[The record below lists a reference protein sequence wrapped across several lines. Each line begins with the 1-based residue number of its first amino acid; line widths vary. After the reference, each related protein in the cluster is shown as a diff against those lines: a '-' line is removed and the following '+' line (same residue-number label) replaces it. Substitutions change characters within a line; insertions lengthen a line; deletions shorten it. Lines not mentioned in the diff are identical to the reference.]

1 MRPATA
7 YRDRWPGADLGPL
20 VRVGLFRRENIMF
33 GHYSE
38 TDDTATKIGY
48 VIGDAIG
55 AFVSLFVLYILF
67 VQFVRF

>member
-1 MRPATA
+1 
-7 YRDRWPGADLGPL
+7 
-20 VRVGLFRRENIMF
+20 MF
-33 GHYSE
+33 CHYSE

>member
-1 MRPATA
+1 
-7 YRDRWPGADLGPL
+7 
-20 VRVGLFRRENIMF
+20 MF

-38 TDDTATKIGY
+38 TNDTATKIGY
-48 VIGDAIG
+48 FIGDAIG